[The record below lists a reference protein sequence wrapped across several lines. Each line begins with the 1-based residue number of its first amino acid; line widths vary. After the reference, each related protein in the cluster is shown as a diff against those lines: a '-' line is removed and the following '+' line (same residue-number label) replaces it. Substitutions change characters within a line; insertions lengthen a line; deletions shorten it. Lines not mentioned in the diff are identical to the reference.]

1 MLGNPLMLT
10 LEFTLKFAWQ
20 NRCSLQI
27 L

>member
-20 NRCSLQI
+20 NRCSL
-27 L
+27 